1 MRLDVWSLA
10 PDSTLGGIDFM
21 ERGKYKHVLKK
32 RGKIMAS
39 SMVEMVEIRFHGR
52 GGQGVVTAAKLLAE
66 AAMKEGKY
74 FQALPDYGGE
84 RMGAPIRAYAR
95 ISSKPIIP
103 HCQVTEPD
111 IVVVIDSTLIDF
123 IDVTEGVNEHGIFVV
138 NSVLSP
144 EEVRSKIKYTNGKVA
159 TVNATH
165 IALHTL
171 GRNIPNVP
179 MLGALIKVI
188 NIVDKEI
195 IAGTIR
201 YKLGANL
208 SQKMVEANI
217 KAFEQAFNECQ
228 IG

>member
-1 MRLDVWSLA
+1 
-10 PDSTLGGIDFM
+10 
-21 ERGKYKHVLKK
+21 
-32 RGKIMAS
+32 MATT
-39 SMVEMVEIRFHGR
+39 VAEMVEIQFHGR

-66 AAMKEGKY
+66 GAMKEGKY

-84 RMGAPIRAYAR
+84 RMGAPIRAYTR

-123 IDVTEGVNEHGIFVV
+123 IDVTEGLNEHGMLIV
-138 NSVLSP
+138 NTPLSLN
-144 EEVRSKIKYTNGKVA
+144 EVRSKIHYPKGKIG

-179 MLGALIKVI
+179 MLGALVKAT
-188 NIVDKEI
+188 NIVDREI
-195 IAGTIR
+195 IREAIR
-201 YKLGANL
+201 YKLEANM

-217 KAFEQAFNECQ
+217 QAFEQAFNECE

>member
-1 MRLDVWSLA
+1 MGSPMDDMIEV
-10 PDSTLGGIDFM
+10 
-21 ERGKYKHVLKK
+21 
-32 RGKIMAS
+32 
-39 SMVEMVEIRFHGR
+39 RFHGR

-66 AAMKEGKY
+66 TAMKEGKY

-84 RMGAPIRAYAR
+84 RMGAPIRAYTR
-95 ISSKPIIP
+95 ISSTLIIP
-103 HCQVTEPD
+103 HCLVTEPD

-138 NSVLSP
+138 NTPLSLD
-144 EEVRSKIKYTNGKVA
+144 EVRSKIKYTKGKVG
-159 TVNATH
+159 TVDATH

-179 MLGALIKVI
+179 MLGALVKAT
-188 NIVDKEI
+188 NIVDRDT
-195 IAGTIR
+195 IANMIK
-201 YKLGANL
+201 YKLGATMSL
-208 SQKMVEANI
+208 KVVEANI